1 MLRPIGFQS
10 LDEALPVLSRG
21 FPEQPRSFWAA
32 GLERLRRHGATDPAR
47 VLGYLLHVDDRDAGV
62 ILTIPNTRAKAG
74 ETQSKVVNLSSWYID
89 PQHRWRGPRMLQ
101 QVVACESTLYTDL
114 TATEPVRAM
123 IGRFGFRTWTE
134 GTLIFP
140 LPVFAVRPA
149 RNAQVVPL
157 HTLRADAIEPVAR
170 RMLEDHAS
178 LGCIAAVL
186 DDNEALHPLIFSRT
200 TRRGIPIARLVYAES
215 LTTVTTHM
223 AAISRFLLREKMF
236 LLAVNADQRDR
247 IAGSIFS
254 QRSSPAFF
262 KGNAAPPQCDLA
274 YSEYVFLQI

>member
-10 LDEALPVLSRG
+10 LDEALPVLSLG
-21 FPEQPRSFWAA
+21 FPEQRRSFWAA
-32 GLERLRRHGATDPAR
+32 GLDRLKRYGAADPASL
-47 VLGYLLHVDDRDAGV
+47 LGYLLHVDGRDVGV
-62 ILTIPNTRAKAG
+62 ILTIPSTRAKHG
-74 ETQSKVVNLSSWYID
+74 EAQSKVVNLSSWYID

-123 IGRFGFRTWTE
+123 IGRFGFRNWTE

-140 LPVFAVRPA
+140 LPVFAIRPA

-157 HTLRADAIEPVAR
+157 HKLGANAIEPAAL
-170 RMLEDHAS
+170 RMLDDHAS
-178 LGCIAAVL
+178 LGCIAAAL
-186 DDNEALHPLIFSRT
+186 DDNETLHPLIFSKT
-200 TRRGIPIARLVYAES
+200 TRRGLPVARLVYAEN
-215 LTTVTTHM
+215 LTAVTTHM

-236 LLAVNADQRDR
+236 LLAVKADQRDR

-254 QRSSPAFF
+254 HRSSPAFF
-262 KGNAAPPQCDLA
+262 KGKAAPPQCDLA
-274 YSEYVFLQI
+274 YSEYAFLQI